1 MTNQDIGAR
10 SKASLEDDGRVSCA
24 TLHRIARKLQ
34 LEPIVVGEVA
44 TALELRACH
53 CQLGL
58 FGYGPKE
65 EGKWRIVESGMD
77 VSEEL
82 EARIR
87 GALEGGRLPCAA
99 AWQIASE
106 FKLKRLDLGNAAQTL
121 EILISPCQLGFF

>member
-10 SKASLEDDGRVSCA
+10 IKASIEDDGRVSCA

-34 LEPIVVGEVA
+34 VEPIVVGEVA

-82 EARIR
+82 EGRMR
-87 GALEGGRLPCAA
+87 HSLVSGRLPCMT
-99 AWQIASE
+99 AWEIASE
-106 FKLKRLDLGNAAQTL
+106 FKLKRLDLGNAAETL
-121 EILISPCQLGFF
+121 GISISPCQLGFF